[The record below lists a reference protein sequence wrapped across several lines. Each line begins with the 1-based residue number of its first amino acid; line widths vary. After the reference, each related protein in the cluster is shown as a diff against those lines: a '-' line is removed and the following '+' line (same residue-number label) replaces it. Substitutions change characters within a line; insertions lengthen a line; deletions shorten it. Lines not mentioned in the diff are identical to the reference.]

1 MAKDKRVAAA
11 LDFFIW
17 GSGHAY
23 LGYRKALGFPWVI
36 WTLALAVITLLDA
49 VVSRNLY
56 YVSYSGPFGLAEVA
70 YNTGEQIAIIFIPYL
85 VVGGLML
92 FDLMKKGALPAI
104 VSFAAPSPQSSPLPP
119 TQQPQTAAQP
129 GAMICPSCRSPVTR
143 ADAFCPSCGAKLQW
157 SATEAPAPVTAGG
170 SKVCNSC
177 GTPNPAGYAFCKRC
191 GSKLA

>member
-23 LGYRKALGFPWVI
+23 LGYRKALGFPWI
-36 WTLALAVITLLDA
+36 LWTLALAVITILDA

-85 VVGGLML
+85 IVGGLML

-104 VSFAAPSPQSSPLPP
+104 VGFAAPTKQPAPQQGAQQAQAP
-119 TQQPQTAAQP
+119 TQT
-129 GAMICPSCRSPVTR
+129 GAMICPTCRSPVTR

-157 SATEAPAPVTAGG
+157 SAPDVPAPVAAGG
-170 SKVCNSC
+170 NKVCNSC
-177 GTPNPAGYAFCKRC
+177 GTANPPGYAFCKRC